1 MDGILGKV
9 LAADGE
15 ARRVRSGML
24 RRCRAVAARRSLA
37 RLAGMVALLS
47 LAVIASGPKAGPAGA
62 AELRGYD
69 VIVANGLT
77 EERIRVLLDARR
89 DGSGAGG
96 RMAADLAARLGVA
109 EEALAAFLDILAG
122 RRDLDG
128 ALVLGFAEIAA
139 RHAALLDRLAMP
151 DQAADPAVAALIAKA
166 RAEVERGGYGHADE
180 LLAHAEEEARKAAGN
195 AGGLSLS
202 AAARRAERGEL
213 ALLGLDRLG
222 AAGHFRAA
230 ADMVPRDA
238 GLVRADYLC
247 RHAGALATY
256 GEDESDADALV
267 QAVNALHVALGEIPR
282 EEVPLRWARAKSD
295 RGYVL
300 SVLGRAYDDLAIL
313 EEAIQAHRAALE
325 EQTRL
330 GASSDQTVTRNA
342 LGYAL
347 WALGTRR
354 EGTEE
359 LEEAVAVYET
369 ALKGLSREHMPID
382 RARVMNDMG
391 GALAV
396 LGERKE
402 DPALMRQA
410 IETFR
415 SVMEEHPR
423 ERVPL
428 SWAMTQHNL
437 GSALSALA
445 MIVRSPALLEQA
457 VDAYRAALEEQ
468 TRARRPLVWAETRNA
483 LASLLHGLGRLKN
496 DPALLEEA
504 AAAFREAIE
513 VRTREVDPID
523 WAIVQ
528 NSLGD
533 ILSRLAEEEH
543 GTARLEQAV
552 EAYRL
557 ALGAFEAEQA
567 GHYAARVA
575 ENLDRA
581 QAALKERGADPG
593 ASSGRLEG
601 GRGGPR
607 HP

>member
-1 MDGILGKV
+1 MGGYLGAIWTAGEAVRRMHEGFLLFFRAAPAQRILGTAV
-9 LAADGE
+9 L
-15 ARRVRSGML
+15 
-24 RRCRAVAARRSLA
+24 LA
-37 RLAGMVALLS
+37 
-47 LAVIASGPKAGPAGA
+47 LAVIASAPVAGPAGA

-69 VIVANGLT
+69 IIVANGLT
-77 EERIRVLLDARR
+77 EERIRLLLEARQ
-89 DGSGAGG
+89 DGSEADG
-96 RMAADLAARLGVA
+96 RMAADLAARLGVG

-122 RRDLDG
+122 RREFDG
-128 ALVLGFAEIAA
+128 ALVLGFGQIAA
-139 RHAALLDRLAMP
+139 RHAALLDRLAAP
-151 DQAADPAVAALIAKA
+151 GQVTDPAVSAPVAKA
-166 RAEVERGGYGHADE
+166 RAEVERGGYGRADE
-180 LLAHAEEEARKAAGN
+180 LLARAEEEARKAAGN
-195 AGGLSLS
+195 ADGLSLS

-213 ALLGLDRLG
+213 SLLGLDRLG

-238 GLVRADYLC
+238 GLVRADYLS

-256 GEDESDADALV
+256 GEDESDAHALV
-267 QAVNALHVALGEIPR
+267 QAVNALHAALGEISR
-282 EEVPLRWARAKSD
+282 EEAPLRWARAKSD
-295 RGYVL
+295 RGYAL
-300 SVLGRAYDDLAIL
+300 SVLGKAYDDLAIL
-313 EEAIQAHRAALE
+313 EEAIQAHRTALE

-347 WALGTRR
+347 RALGARR

-369 ALKGLSREHMPID
+369 ALKGLSRERMPMD
-382 RARVMNDMG
+382 WVRVMNDMG

-410 IETFR
+410 IEAFR
-415 SVMEEHPR
+415 AVMEEHTR

-445 MIVRSPALLEQA
+445 MIVRSPALIEQA

-468 TRARRPLVWAETRNA
+468 TRARRPFAWAKTQNA
-483 LASLLHGLGRLKN
+483 LASLLYGLGRMKK

-504 AAAFREAIE
+504 AATFRAAME
-513 VRTREVDPID
+513 VRTREIYPLD
-523 WAIVQ
+523 WATAQ

-533 ILSRLAEEEH
+533 ILSRLAEEER

-552 EAYRL
+552 EAYRS
-557 ALGAFEAEQA
+557 ALEVFETEQA
-567 GHYAARVA
+567 DQYAAKVA
-575 ENLDRA
+575 GNLDRA
-581 QAALKERGADPG
+581 QAALRKRSADPG
-593 ASSGRLEG
+593 LTSLK
-601 GRGGPR
+601 
-607 HP
+607 